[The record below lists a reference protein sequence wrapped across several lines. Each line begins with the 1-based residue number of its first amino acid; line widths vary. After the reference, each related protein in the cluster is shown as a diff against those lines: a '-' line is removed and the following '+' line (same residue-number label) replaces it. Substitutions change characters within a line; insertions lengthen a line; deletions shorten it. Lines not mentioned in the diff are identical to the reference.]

1 MKQKARGARDE
12 ARGKARGAK
21 GEPRETAVPKATTR
35 AREPA
40 EPFRTGTVAIVG
52 RPNVGKST
60 LLNRVVGA
68 HVAITSRKAQTTRH
82 RIMGLFTDKRS
93 QFIFV
98 DTPGFQTQHQNA
110 LNREMNRTVGQVA
123 NEVDVVVM
131 VIDASGWD
139 ERDAPVL
146 GLIPQGAKVI
156 LALNKV
162 DRVEDKARVVQ
173 ALEESLKRRD
183 FAALVPISAEKGT
196 QVRALL
202 YEVRKLL
209 PEAEAIYGEDEIT
222 DRPERFLAAEL
233 VRERIFRLLGDELP
247 YSIAVDIEQFVL
259 DGNLRRIAATI
270 YVDRPSHKAIV
281 IGEKGATLKRIG
293 TEARHAMEELFGS
306 KVFLE
311 THVKVKSGW
320 ADSDV
325 ALRQL
330 GYR

>member
-1 MKQKARGARDE
+1 MSEKE
-12 ARGKARGAK
+12 
-21 GEPRETAVPKATTR
+21 
-35 AREPA
+35 
-40 EPFRTGTVAIVG
+40 FRTGTVAIVG

-60 LLNRVVGA
+60 LLNHIVGA

-82 RIMGLFTDKRS
+82 RIQGVFTDKKS
-93 QFIFV
+93 QVIFV
-98 DTPGFQTQHQNA
+98 DTPGYQTEHKNA

-123 NEVDVVVM
+123 AEVDVVVL
-131 VIDASGWD
+131 VIDALGWD
-139 ERDAPVL
+139 DRDTPVL
-146 GLIPQGAKVI
+146 ELLPKGAPVI

-162 DRVEDKARVVQ
+162 DRIDDKSRIAVTLSQ
-173 ALEESLKRRD
+173 TSSLRD

-196 QVRALL
+196 QLKPLL
-202 YEVRKLL
+202 DEIRKLL
-209 PEAEAIYGEDEIT
+209 PVQPAIYPADEIT

-247 YSIAVDIEQFVL
+247 YSVAVVVDSFEVE
-259 DGNLRRIAATI
+259 GNLRRIAATI
-270 YVDRPSHKAIV
+270 FVDRPGHKAIV

-293 TEARHAMEELFGS
+293 TEARHAMEALFGS

-311 THVKVKSGW
+311 THVKVKGGW
-320 ADSDV
+320 ADNDA

>member
-1 MKQKARGARDE
+1 VS
-12 ARGKARGAK
+12 AK
-21 GEPRETAVPKATTR
+21 
-35 AREPA
+35 
-40 EPFRTGTVAIVG
+40 PFRTGTVAIVG

-60 LLNRVVGA
+60 LLNKLVGV

-82 RIMGLFTDKRS
+82 RIQGIYTDKRA
-93 QFIFV
+93 QYIFV

-110 LNREMNRTVGQVA
+110 LNRGMNRTVGQVA
-123 NEVDVVVM
+123 AEVDVVVL
-131 VIDASGWD
+131 VIDAAGWD
-139 ERDAPVL
+139 ERDTPL
-146 GLIPQGAKVI
+146 LKLLPKETPVI

-162 DRVEDKARVVQ
+162 DRMADKARVAETLSDAV
-173 ALEESLKRRD
+173 KRHE

-196 QVRALL
+196 QVKALL
-202 YEVRKLL
+202 DEVRRRL
-209 PEAEAIYGEDEIT
+209 PEQPAMYEEDEIT

-247 YSIAVDIEQFVL
+247 YSIAVVVESFEVE
-259 DGNLRRIAATI
+259 GNLRRIAATI
-270 YVDRPSHKAIV
+270 FVDRTSHKAIV

-293 TEARHAMEELFGS
+293 TEARHAMEALFGS

-320 ADSDV
+320 ADSEA

-330 GYR
+330 GYK

>member
-1 MKQKARGARDE
+1 VK
-12 ARGKARGAK
+12 
-21 GEPRETAVPKATTR
+21 
-35 AREPA
+35 PA
-40 EPFRTGTVAIVG
+40 FRTGTVAIVG

-82 RIMGLFTDKRS
+82 RIQGIFTDPRA

-98 DTPGFQTQHQNA
+98 DTPGYQTQHQNA
-110 LNREMNRTVGQVA
+110 LNRGMNRTVGQVA
-123 NEVDVVVM
+123 CEVDVIVL
-131 VIDASGWD
+131 VIEASGWD
-139 ERDAPVL
+139 ERDTPVL
-146 GLIPQGAKVI
+146 ELLPAKTPVV

-162 DRVEDKARVVQ
+162 DRVADKAKVI
-173 ALEESLKRRD
+173 ATLEDSVRRRD
-183 FAALVPISAEKGT
+183 FAALVPVSAEKGT

-202 YEVRKLL
+202 DEVRKHL
-209 PEAEAIYGEDEIT
+209 PEGPPIYGEDDIT

-247 YSIAVDIEQFVL
+247 YSTAVVVEQFVQE
-259 DGNLRRIAATI
+259 GNLRRIAATI
-270 YVDRPSHKAIV
+270 YVDKTSHKAIV

-293 TEARHAMEELFGS
+293 TEARHAMEALFGS

-320 ADSDV
+320 ADNEA

>member
-1 MKQKARGARDE
+1 MKSEHQA
-12 ARGKARGAK
+12 
-21 GEPRETAVPKATTR
+21 
-35 AREPA
+35 
-40 EPFRTGTVAIVG
+40 FRTGTVAIVG

-82 RIMGLFTDKRS
+82 RILGIFTDARA
-93 QFIFV
+93 QYIFV
-98 DTPGFQTQHQNA
+98 DTPGYQTQHQNA

-123 NEVDVVVM
+123 GEVDVIVL
-131 VIDASGWD
+131 VIEARGWD
-139 ERDAPVL
+139 ERDDPVL
-146 GLIPQGAKVI
+146 RLLPKGVPVI

-162 DRVEDKARVVQ
+162 DKMADKSQVA
-173 ALEESLKRRD
+173 ATLLDASKRYD
-183 FAALVPISAEKGT
+183 FAALVPLSAEKGT

-202 YEVRKLL
+202 EEIRKRL
-209 PEAEAIYGEDEIT
+209 PEQAAIYGEDEIT

-233 VRERIFRLLGDELP
+233 IRERIFRLLGDELP
-247 YSIAVDIEQFVL
+247 YSTAVTVDQFEVE
-259 DGNLRRIAATI
+259 GNLRRIAASI
-270 YVDRPSHKAIV
+270 YVDRPGHKAIV

-293 TEARHAMEELFGS
+293 TEARHAMEALFGS

-320 ADSDV
+320 ADSET

>member
-1 MKQKARGARDE
+1 MKEPGA
-12 ARGKARGAK
+12 
-21 GEPRETAVPKATTR
+21 
-35 AREPA
+35 
-40 EPFRTGTVAIVG
+40 FRTGTVAIVG

-82 RIMGLFTDKRS
+82 RIQGIYTDSRS

-98 DTPGFQTQHQNA
+98 DTPGYQKQHQNA
-110 LNREMNRTVGQVA
+110 LNRGMNRTVGQVA
-123 NEVDVVVM
+123 SEVDVIVL

-139 ERDAPVL
+139 ERDTPVL
-146 GLIPQGAKVI
+146 ELLPEKTPVI

-162 DRVEDKARVVQ
+162 DRLADKSKA
-173 ALEESLKRRD
+173 AATLADAAKRRD
-183 FAALVPISAEKGT
+183 FAALVPVSAEKGT

-202 YEVRKLL
+202 DEVRKRL
-209 PEAEAIYGEDEIT
+209 PQAAPIYDEDDIT

-247 YSIAVDIEQFVL
+247 YSTAVVVDRFEQE
-259 DGNLRRIAATI
+259 GNLRRIAATI
-270 YVDRPSHKAIV
+270 FVDKPGHKAIV

-293 TEARHAMEELFGS
+293 TEARHAMEALFGS

-320 ADSDV
+320 ADNDA
-325 ALRQL
+325 ALRQF